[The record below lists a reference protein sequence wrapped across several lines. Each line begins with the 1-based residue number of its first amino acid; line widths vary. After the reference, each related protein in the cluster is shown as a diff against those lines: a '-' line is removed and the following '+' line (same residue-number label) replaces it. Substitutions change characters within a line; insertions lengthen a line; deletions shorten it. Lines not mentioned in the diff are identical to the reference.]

1 MRIVSADKV
10 DYLRFDQSEANRFP
24 NPYDAT
30 DEQIESVPYVT
41 EIWPMIG
48 PLLHVAD
55 DLRIIVTFAEL
66 KQSFDEWE
74 QGGDPLLDTNERYTS
89 AHDWIRDCID
99 HGLHPCH
106 VND

>member
-1 MRIVSADKV
+1 MRIVSTAKV
-10 DYLRFDQSEANRFP
+10 DYLRQTPSNAVRFP
-24 NPYDAT
+24 NPYEAT

-41 EIWPMIG
+41 EIWPMSG
-48 PLLHVAD
+48 PLLHVAN
-55 DLRIIVTFAEL
+55 DLCIVVTFAEL

-74 QGGDPLLDTNERYTS
+74 QDDDPLLDTNERYAS

-99 HGLHPCH
+99 HGFHPCH